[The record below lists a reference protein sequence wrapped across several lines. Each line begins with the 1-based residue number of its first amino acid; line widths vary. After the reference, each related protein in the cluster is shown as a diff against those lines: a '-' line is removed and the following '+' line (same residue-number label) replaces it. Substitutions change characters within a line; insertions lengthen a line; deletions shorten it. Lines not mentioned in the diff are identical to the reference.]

1 MISSNICHRSISGPK
16 CYFETLPLPFKRYSS
31 FFLPFELKGTC
42 HCSNQYTME
51 KRYFVTCEARS
62 VVGHASVWPF
72 LFLDML
78 TLGTQPLTVRKSRL
92 PRETTGRPWT
102 IVSINCQKSEWP
114 SFQLISVLSS
124 AFSND
129 WSPRHFVP
137 SLVEYELTEFLTHR
151 ICEHKKRM

>member
-16 CYFETLPLPFKRYSS
+16 CYFKTLPLPFKRYSS
-31 FFLPFELKGTC
+31 FVLPFELKGTC
-42 HCSNQYTME
+42 DCSNQYTME

-62 VVGHASVWPF
+62 VVGHASVGPF

-78 TLGTQPLTVRKSRL
+78 TPGTQPLTVRKSRL

-129 WSPRHFVP
+129 WSPRHFGTQPGRVWP
-137 SLVEYELTEFLTHR
+137 DWISDPQNLWT
-151 ICEHKKRM
+151 